1 MFIIAEY
8 LISGVF
14 LIIKNTLNSGQF
26 ERLVAKDPNIK
37 AVYEIIINGFLNIHF
52 NGNLQALLMKKIR
65 LMP

>member
-1 MFIIAEY
+1 LFIIAEY

-37 AVYEIIINGFLNIHF
+37 AVYEIIINGFLILIF
-52 NGNLQALLMKKIR
+52 SKGNFKHTE
-65 LMP
+65 